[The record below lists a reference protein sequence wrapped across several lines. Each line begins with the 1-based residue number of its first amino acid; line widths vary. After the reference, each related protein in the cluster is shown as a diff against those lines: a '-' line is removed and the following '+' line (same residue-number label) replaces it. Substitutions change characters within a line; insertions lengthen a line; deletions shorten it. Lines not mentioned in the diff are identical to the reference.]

1 MARACF
7 QRIVKLDPN
16 SVEAH
21 LGIAIIEEKVENYEQ
36 YFNELRIAL
45 SINQDHPLVLL
56 HLAEHFLLKDD
67 LQKAF
72 SICLSGL
79 SALERFPKF
88 IRLQESCRNDYEEL
102 KARFNNI
109 IGQIHHIN
117 GNFGDAIKY
126 YTLASGKGLVHN

>member
-117 GNFGDAIKY
+117 GNFGDAIKQ